1 MRDFSFIEIHEHING
16 MLDGKL
22 GNLAKEI
29 AEDTANELNMDMGNA
44 SSMNDVFEKLF
55 KNPGKLMGLVKSVGS
70 KLDAKIKSG
79 EIKESELITE
89 ANEMMQK
96 MKNMPGMGG
105 MQEMLSKMA
114 GGGKVNMNAMEAK
127 MQQNLNKAKQKERM
141 LDKLNAKREAAA
153 AANQQNNSDPA
164 NMVHK
169 VFSTGEEVE
178 RTPINKGNKKKRR
191 KNKNKNK

>member
-1 MRDFSFIEIHEHING
+1 
-16 MLDGKL
+16 
-22 GNLAKEI
+22 
-29 AEDTANELNMDMGNA
+29 
-44 SSMNDVFEKLF
+44 
-55 KNPGKLMGLVKSVGS
+55 MGLVKSVGS
-70 KLDAKIKSG
+70 KLDAKIKS

-141 LDKLNAKREAAA
+141 LDKLNARE
-153 AANQQNNSDPA
+153 
-164 NMVHK
+164 
-169 VFSTGEEVE
+169 
-178 RTPINKGNKKKRR
+178 RR
-191 KNKNKNK
+191 PPLQIKIIRSC